1 MGNRLGEA
9 VLTSTHNL
17 CFEQKNNNVYPCK
30 SQFFYIKVGFKEGGG
45 VKIIQ
50 ACFHDVAVWW
60 LAARFVFML
69 SCSLSYRCVKWLLSI
84 IVITLLGKKELVTM
98 LYYIF
103 SSDLLRFPSEL

>member
-45 VKIIQ
+45 SK
-50 ACFHDVAVWW
+50 
-60 LAARFVFML
+60 LYRLVFMMWPFGGSLRGLFSCCHVRCLIAVL
-69 SCSLSYRCVKWLLSI
+69 SGSCLS
-84 IVITLLGKKELVTM
+84 
-98 LYYIF
+98 
-103 SSDLLRFPSEL
+103 